1 MIISTKGRYAIRIMI
16 DIAINSS
23 GKYVV
28 LKDIAKRQGISLKY
42 LEQIINIL
50 NKTHLIKSLRG
61 NNGGYMLTKPASEYT
76 TGEILRLSESCLA
89 PSSQSTGTENDV
101 FAIPEF
107 WAGLENAVDSYM
119 DSITL
124 QELADSV
131 LSSAGDNYS
140 I

>member
-61 NNGGYMLTKPASEYT
+61 NSGGYMLTKLPCEYT
-76 TGEILRLSESCLA
+76 AGEILRLSESCLA
-89 PSSQSTGTENDV
+89 PSTNNNAASGDV

-107 WAGLENAVDSYM
+107 WNGLEKVVDDYM

-124 QELADSV
+124 EQLVENV
-131 LSSAGDNYS
+131 LSASGDNYC